1 MAKTKEEFLIT
12 AVKNLRR
19 VIAFHQLHDDLQTGQ
34 ITEAEFE
41 KEVEENH
48 DKYTIPIRPMEDE
61 NDIFLIQEIVG
72 EIGLVDVSCD
82 DVGELFSI
90 DARDIVKAIEKL
102 HPIQ

>member
-19 VIAFHQLHDDLQTGQ
+19 RIEFGELHSELQSGQ
-34 ITEAEFE
+34 ITKEEFK
-41 KEVEENH
+41 KELEENE
-48 DKYTIPIRPMEDE
+48 DKYTIPIRQMEDE
-61 NDIFLIQEIVG
+61 NDIFLIQEIVA
-72 EIGLVDVSCD
+72 EIGMVDVSCD